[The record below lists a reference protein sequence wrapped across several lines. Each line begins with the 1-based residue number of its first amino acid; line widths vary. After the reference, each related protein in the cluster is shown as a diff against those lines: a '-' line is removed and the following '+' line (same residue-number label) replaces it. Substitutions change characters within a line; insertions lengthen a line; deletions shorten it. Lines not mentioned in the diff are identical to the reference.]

1 MGTVMP
7 NINLKAPAAEQIIGL
22 IKSLEKTTV
31 SGVCEQS
38 SFSNS
43 TVASV
48 VKELH
53 AHKQVHITGWERQR
67 NIGWVKV
74 YAWGKGRDLPEPD
87 KIKMPKKDKPVVL
100 EVWPQCDIAANW
112 MRNPI

>member
-31 SGVCEQS
+31 GGVCEQS
-38 SFSNS
+38 SFAKS

-48 VKELH
+48 IKELH
-53 AHKQVHITGWERQR
+53 AHKQVHIAGWERQR

-74 YAWGKGRDLPEPD
+74 YAWGKGWDLPEPE
-87 KIKMPKKDKPVVL
+87 KIKMPKAGVPVSDT
-100 EVWPQCDIAANW
+100 VWPQCDVAANW

>member
-1 MGTVMP
+1 MP

-22 IKSLEKTTV
+22 IKSLEKTTI

-38 SFSNS
+38 SFAKS

-53 AHKQVHITGWERQR
+53 AHKQVHIAGWERQR
-67 NIGWVKV
+67 NIGWVRV
-74 YAWGKGRDLPEPD
+74 YAWGKGWDLPEPK
-87 KIKMPKKDKPVVL
+87 KIKMPKAGVPASDD
-100 EVWPQCDIAANW
+100 VWPQCDIAANW